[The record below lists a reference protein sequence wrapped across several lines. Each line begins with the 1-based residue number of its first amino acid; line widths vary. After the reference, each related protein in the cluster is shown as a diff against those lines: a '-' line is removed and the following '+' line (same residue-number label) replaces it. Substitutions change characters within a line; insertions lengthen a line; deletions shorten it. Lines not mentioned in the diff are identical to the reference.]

1 MVGIMSVFRK
11 NRTVVVLIALGLFS
25 LAFFFLFPR
34 PPADAVSR
42 WGGRTMGTSY
52 EVQLAGVTVPHGAL
66 GELKKKVDAELVAL
80 NEAMSTYMPGSE
92 ISRFNRSA
100 AGLDVEVGERFRT
113 VLSRAEEVSVD
124 SGGAFDPTVGPLVD
138 LWGFGAGEA
147 VEGEPT
153 EAEISERLART
164 GMERVRLQGQVLSK
178 ARDGVEL
185 NLSAIA
191 KGYAVDRVMGL
202 LVEEGFAHIYVEI
215 GGEVACRGVN
225 ASGVPWRVGVQTPR
239 DHAEAGAV
247 KVVSLHNRALA
258 TSGDYRN
265 FVDTEGGRRHHII
278 DPRTGRPAEHRLAS
292 VSVLAR
298 DCMTADAAA
307 TALYVMGTKEGL
319 AWVEARPELEALF
332 IDRVGEGFEIM
343 ATEGFNAALVAV
355 P

>member
-1 MVGIMSVFRK
+1 
-11 NRTVVVLIALGLFS
+11 
-25 LAFFFLFPR
+25 
-34 PPADAVSR
+34 
-42 WGGRTMGTSY
+42 
-52 EVQLAGVTVPHGAL
+52 
-66 GELKKKVDAELVAL
+66 
-80 NEAMSTYMPGSE
+80 
-92 ISRFNRSA
+92 
-100 AGLDVEVGERFRT
+100 
-113 VLSRAEEVSVD
+113 
-124 SGGAFDPTVGPLVD
+124 
-138 LWGFGAGEA
+138 
-147 VEGEPT
+147 
-153 EAEISERLART
+153 
-164 GMERVRLQGQVLSK
+164 
-178 ARDGVEL
+178 
-185 NLSAIA
+185 
-191 KGYAVDRVMGL
+191 
-202 LVEEGFAHIYVEI
+202 
-215 GGEVACRGVN
+215 
-225 ASGVPWRVGVQTPR
+225 VGVQTPR